1 MLPLHNKLYRIDH
14 IMKRFREE
22 NSIMSGLLNQ
32 NNLLLCGIQGLL
44 MFDMHSILST
54 PASDVLEWLKTT
66 GTAIKIAREP
76 TNNKKY
82 I

>member
-1 MLPLHNKLYRIDH
+1 
-14 IMKRFREE
+14 
-22 NSIMSGLLNQ
+22 
-32 NNLLLCGIQGLL
+32 

-54 PASDVLEWLKTT
+54 YTPGSDVLEWLKTT
-66 GTAIKIAREP
+66 GTAIKIARES

>member
-1 MLPLHNKLYRIDH
+1 
-14 IMKRFREE
+14 
-22 NSIMSGLLNQ
+22 MSGLLNQ
-32 NNLLLCGIQGLL
+32 NNLLLCGMQGLL
-44 MFDMHSILST
+44 MFDMHSIKYSC
-54 PASDVLEWLKTT
+54 SDVLEWLKTT

>member
-1 MLPLHNKLYRIDH
+1 M
-14 IMKRFREE
+14 
-22 NSIMSGLLNQ
+22 LNQ
-32 NNLLLCGIQGLL
+32 NNLLLCGMQGLL

-66 GTAIKIAREP
+66 GTAIKIVREP

>member
-1 MLPLHNKLYRIDH
+1 
-14 IMKRFREE
+14 
-22 NSIMSGLLNQ
+22 MSGLLNQ
-32 NNLLLCGIQGLL
+32 NNLLLRGMQELL

-66 GTAIKIAREP
+66 GTEIKIAREP

>member
-1 MLPLHNKLYRIDH
+1 MP
-14 IMKRFREE
+14 
-22 NSIMSGLLNQ
+22 GLLNQ
-32 NNLLLCGIQGLL
+32 NNLLLCGMPGLL

>member
-14 IMKRFREE
+14 IIERFREE

-32 NNLLLCGIQGLL
+32 NNLLLCVMQGLL

-54 PASDVLEWLKTT
+54 PASDVLE
-66 GTAIKIAREP
+66 
-76 TNNKKY
+76 
-82 I
+82 